1 MKLVVFMLVQADI
14 MLLTPLLVYLVLQE
28 LLDLVTQ
35 LLVLLAQVVK
45 SLLVEALA
53 QIALVVLIPVII
65 KLLVFNVLEVTSQKQ
80 QVLLV
85 NFVQPMLIQTME
97 LVNVTLVVLEL
108 K

>member
-1 MKLVVFMLVQADI
+1 MKLVVVMLVQADI

>member
-1 MKLVVFMLVQADI
+1 MKLVVVMLVQADI

-53 QIALVVLIPVII
+53 QIVLVVLIPVII